1 MNKKNA
7 SLLLLAAS
15 PLALIPLLGSVRQS
29 NSQEFSE
36 QTEVAS
42 LRRAASETLRVPLE
56 QAEFRS
62 EANLV
67 GFRSK
72 EVLLSRRTDSRTYFV
87 QDLRKKGEG
96 ERKYFRGS
104 DEQILGRLH
113 EIFKGLEVPDKEIV
127 RERVLQEQTQEG
139 RLDHATAKL
148 MMEEQR
154 AGQRWATAAREVEGL
169 PVYSS
174 RALLGLGAEGE
185 TEYLELHWPSIPAE
199 TLAEAHRLQYRV
211 REGWKAPAVLGAHM
225 ESAEAGIVHS
235 PAVGFVMDVHP
246 VIRVVYAPDEKKYGK
261 KAVRY
266 LDRNG
271 RDVPLPRQF
280 GTLPEELRGSEKP
293 LRQRGKQ

>member
-1 MNKKNA
+1 MNKKNV

-29 NSQEFSE
+29 SSQEFSE
-36 QTEVAS
+36 QAEVAS

-72 EVLLSRRTDSRTYFV
+72 EVLFSQRTDSRTYFV

-113 EIFKGLEVPDKEIV
+113 DIFKGLEVPDKEIA
-127 RERVLQEQTQEG
+127 RERVLQEQTKEG
-139 RLDHATAKL
+139 RFDHATAKL

-169 PVYSS
+169 PVFSS
-174 RALLGLGAEGE
+174 RALLGLGAEGQI
-185 TEYLELHWPSIPAE
+185 EYLELHWPSIPAE

-211 REGWKAPAVLGAHM
+211 REGWKAPAVLGAHV
-225 ESAEAGIVHS
+225 ESAEAGIMHS
-235 PAVGFVMDVHP
+235 PAVGFVMDVYP
-246 VIRVVYAPDEKKYGK
+246 VIRVVYASDEKKYGK

-280 GTLPEELRGSEKP
+280 GKLPEDQRGTEKP
-293 LRQRGKQ
+293 LRPRGKQ